1 MDLADTKVQTKQKF
15 SPLKRFFRLLAVE
28 RKDITSIYI
37 FAIVAGLISL
47 SLPLGIQAIF
57 NYVAGGQVTTSWIV
71 LVFVVILGVLAN
83 GLLQIFQI
91 SITERLQQRIFTHSA
106 FEFAFRIP
114 RLRMEALRKHV
125 APELVNRFFDTLTV
139 QKSLSKIL
147 MDLSASS
154 LQILFGL
161 LLLSFYHPFF
171 ILFSVVLVGLLIL
184 MIRITGPAG
193 LRTSLEESK
202 YKYKVAFWLE
212 EMARTLE
219 SFKLAGTTNLPLS
232 RMDKLL
238 GKYLNARNKHFKVLL
253 LNYGMILGFK
263 VLIIGSMLLIGSLLV
278 FNNELNVGQF
288 VAMEI
293 VVILLLNAVDKLIL
307 AAEHAYD
314 ILTALEK
321 IGSLTDLPL
330 EQETGEDIPRK
341 SSDAGLAIVA
351 KSLTLHF
358 PDMRHPIIDNVD
370 FEAKAGD
377 RINIVTTDDSF
388 VTHFFRMLTGFYEG
402 YSGSITV
409 NSLPLQNVRLEDL
422 RNQTGGYSTL
432 QEIFD
437 GTLLQNITLGSEG
450 ISTER
455 LLEIIAAVGLEE
467 FVTEEKDGLET
478 TLPIGGGSLPDSV
491 FRKIILA
498 RSIAKHPTLLLLN
511 QPFEGLETKEKERF
525 LKYLKNKMPATTVI
539 LASPR
544 PEPDS
549 FLTKTYKVSAHTLVP
564 IQPYTR

>member
-1 MDLADTKVQTKQKF
+1 MAQEKLSIRKF
-15 SPLKRFFRLLAVE
+15 SPLTRFWRLLAAE
-28 RKDITSIYI
+28 RKDIISIYL
-37 FAIVAGLISL
+37 FAIVAGIISL

-57 NYVAGGQVTTSWIV
+57 NYVAVGEVTTSWVV
-71 LVFVVILGVLAN
+71 LISVVIVGVLAN
-83 GLLQIFQI
+83 GLVQIFQI
-91 SITERLQQRIFTHSA
+91 SITERLQQRIFTNSA
-106 FEFAFRIP
+106 LEFSYRIP
-114 RLRMEALRKHV
+114 RLKMEALRKHV

-171 ILFSVVLVGLLIL
+171 ILFSVVLLGLLLL
-184 MIRITGPAG
+184 MIRITGPSG

-219 SFKLAGTTNLPLS
+219 SFKLAGSTSLPL
-232 RMDKLL
+232 RKTDGLL
-238 GKYLNARNKHFKVLL
+238 TKYLSARNKHFKVLL

-278 FNNELNVGQF
+278 FDNQLNVGQF

-321 IGSLTDLPL
+321 IGSLTDMPL
-330 EQETGEDIPRK
+330 ESELGEDIPRK
-341 SSDAGLAIVA
+341 STENGLSISA
-351 KSLTLHF
+351 KSLTLQF
-358 PDMRHPIIDNVD
+358 PDMRYPIIDNVNL
-370 FEAKAGD
+370 ELKAGEC
-377 RINIVTTDDSF
+377 INIVTTDDSF

-402 YSGSITV
+402 YDGSLTF

-437 GTLLQNITLGSEG
+437 GTLLQNITVGGEG
-450 ISTER
+450 ITIQR
-455 LLEIIAAVGLEE
+455 ILEIIDAVGLNE
-467 FVTEEKDGLET
+467 FVEGEKHGLST
-478 TLPIGGGSLPDSV
+478 MLHTGGGNLPESI

-498 RSIAKHPTLLLLN
+498 RCIAKHPTLLLLN
-511 QPFEGLETKEKERF
+511 RPFEGLEKVEKTKF
-525 LKYLKNKMPATTVI
+525 IHYLRQKMPMATVI
-539 LASPR
+539 LASSQ
-544 PEPDS
+544 PESDLS
-549 FLTKTYKVSAHTLVP
+549 FDKSYVVKVHSLVP
-564 IQPYTR
+564 LETKSN